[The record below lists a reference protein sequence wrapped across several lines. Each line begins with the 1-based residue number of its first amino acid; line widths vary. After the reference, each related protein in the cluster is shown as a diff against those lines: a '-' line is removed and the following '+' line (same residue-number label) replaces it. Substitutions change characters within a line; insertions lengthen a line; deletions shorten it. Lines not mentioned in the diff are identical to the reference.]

1 MMDGKK
7 RSIITKQEM
16 VNYFN
21 GVVPA
26 LNFSDLNLS
35 AKEIISSSHS
45 FFLECYGIEV

>member
-7 RSIITKQEM
+7 RSIITKQET

-35 AKEIISSSHS
+35 AKDISSSHS